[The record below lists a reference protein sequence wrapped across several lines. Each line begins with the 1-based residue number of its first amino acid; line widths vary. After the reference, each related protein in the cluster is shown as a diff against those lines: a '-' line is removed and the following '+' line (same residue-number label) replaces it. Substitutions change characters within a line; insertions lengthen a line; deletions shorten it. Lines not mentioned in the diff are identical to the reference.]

1 MKIYITIVAAF
12 AATCVAITQATGSEN
27 LVKNPDLSSDTA
39 GWETMCMPRTDGAS
53 VRNKEANFISHV
65 ADQGAAGTQGCLK
78 VSTKLEEGTLN
89 TTNNTGACASIV
101 KVSGSDETPAR
112 VKVTFYAKSAD
123 HTTEYLYIGRVGG
136 GGNKHALPITS
147 DWQKFEVEISAPYP
161 ISGII
166 FCPTNKIGKDAVNGE
181 VLLDEVAVEDLGPI
195 SH

>member
-1 MKIYITIVAAF
+1 MKMNTTTIAAF
-12 AATCVAITQATGSEN
+12 VVICMSTTSAISAEN
-27 LVKNPDLSSDTA
+27 LVKNPELSSDTA
-39 GWETMCMPRTDGAS
+39 GWETMCMPRTDGTS

-89 TTNNTGACASIV
+89 TTNNTGVCASIV

-123 HTTEYLYIGRVGG
+123 HTTEYLYVGRVFG
-136 GGNKHALPITS
+136 GGNKHVLLITS

-161 ISGII
+161 ISSII

-181 VLLDEVAVEDLGPI
+181 VLLDEVTVEDLGPAV
-195 SH
+195 H